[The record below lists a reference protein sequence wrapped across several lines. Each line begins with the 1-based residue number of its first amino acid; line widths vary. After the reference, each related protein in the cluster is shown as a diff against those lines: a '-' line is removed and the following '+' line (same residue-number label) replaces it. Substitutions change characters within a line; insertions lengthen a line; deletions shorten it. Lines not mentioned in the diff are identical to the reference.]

1 MAGGKSGKSVFSGW
15 TSKAE
20 YAAGTLASRLTL
32 VVGIGCI
39 CSCIYVV
46 VLLLSSNTCWTYGSP
61 HCENAICSFV
71 NRNRTGDSPDKS
83 GFGPFSVTDPV
94 NESQQFLMEKPSR
107 EYKGTSLDRI
117 VFGIGASADMW
128 TNRSQFLRVWWTPE
142 TRGYVWTDRDLEAN
156 WTVGD
161 PPYKVSGDTTHIR
174 YTHRTG
180 RRDAIRISRIVAESF
195 RLGLE
200 EKRTIDWFVMGDDDT
215 FFFTEN
221 LVKVLSK
228 YDHRKL
234 YYIGSNSEDHIQN
247 QLFSYNMAYGGGGFA
262 VSYPLAKKL
271 SEMQDE
277 CMQRY
282 PWLFGS
288 DDRMK
293 ACMSELGIP
302 LTKEA
307 GFHQVDLKGDLHG
320 FLAAHPLSPIIS
332 LHHIEAIYP
341 LFPGTTRA
349 QGLKRLKKA
358 INVDPHNILQQSI
371 CYTSDKQWSFS
382 VSWGYTV
389 HVYKGFL
396 PPHELEVP
404 QLTFVS
410 WHRRR
415 ESYAF
420 PINTRPLPR
429 EICDEPAHF
438 YMVDAKPLNE
448 SRGYSAYV
456 KHERPNRVRDCQEK
470 LMPMSL
476 VDKIFVI
483 SEPVEEDWFQSP
495 RRQCCRVKDELT
507 LHISKFSSEA
517 VGEIAALL
525 GSPRKGVFF
534 VIGSWARITSIIFA
548 AR

>member
-1 MAGGKSGKSVFSGW
+1 MAGGKVGKAPFSGW
-15 TSKAE
+15 TAKSE
-20 YAAGTLASRLTL
+20 HFAGTLASRLTL

-46 VLLLSSNTCWTYGSP
+46 VLLVSSNPCWTHGP
-61 HCENAICSFV
+61 RHCADAICSYV
-71 NRNRTGDSPDKS
+71 NTTRDSTTKTGLGIS
-83 GFGPFSVTDPV
+83 GV
-94 NESQQFLMEKPSR
+94 NELAYESPEILPGRHRSEH
-107 EYKGTSLDRI
+107 EGTSLDRI

-128 TNRSQFLRVWWTPE
+128 TNRSQFLKIWWTPK
-142 TRGYVWTDRDLEAN
+142 TRGYVWTDRELGEN

-161 PPYKVSGDTTHIR
+161 PPYRVSGDTTHIR
-174 YTHRTG
+174 YTHKTG
-180 RRDAIRISRIVAESF
+180 RRDAIRISRIVSETF

-200 EKRTIDWFVMGDDDT
+200 ADKPIDWFVMGDDDT

-228 YDHRKL
+228 YDPRKL

-271 SEMQDE
+271 SAMQDE

-293 ACMSELGIP
+293 ACMSELGVP

-320 FLAAHPLSPIIS
+320 FLAAHPVSPIVS
-332 LHHIEAIYP
+332 LHHIEAIFP
-341 LFPGTTRA
+341 LFPATTRA

-371 CYTSDKQWSFS
+371 CYSSDKKWSFS
-382 VSWGYTV
+382 VSWGYIV
-389 HVYKGFL
+389 QVYKGFL

-404 QLTFVS
+404 LLTFTS

-420 PINTRPLPR
+420 PLNTRPRPK
-429 EICDEPAHF
+429 EICDEPTPF

-456 KHERPNRVRDCQEK
+456 KMERVNKVRSCQDK
-470 LMPMSL
+470 LMPLSL
-476 VDKIFVI
+476 IDKIFVT
-483 SEPVEEDWFQSP
+483 SEPVEEDWFLSP
-495 RRQCCRVKDELT
+495 RRQCCRVKEINREHIKIHVGPCAEDE
-507 LHISKFSSEA
+507 
-517 VGEIAALL
+517 
-525 GSPRKGVFF
+525 
-534 VIGSWARITSIIFA
+534 RIV
-548 AR
+548 